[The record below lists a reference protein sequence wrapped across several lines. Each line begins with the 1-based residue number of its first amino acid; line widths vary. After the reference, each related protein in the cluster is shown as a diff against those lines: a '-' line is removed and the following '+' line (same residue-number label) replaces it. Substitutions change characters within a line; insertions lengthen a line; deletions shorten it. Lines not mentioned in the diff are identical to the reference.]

1 MLSFRRSLIN
11 IMISNKKILIL
22 GGAGFIGTALTK
34 GLYKNNE
41 IVIADKCNFEKSSLK
56 LAGLCNNPSIKKIVL
71 DATDYESI
79 INLGDDFDYIIHATA
94 ILGIHKV
101 VEKSILTIDTNYTSC
116 KYALELARRQKN
128 LKKFLSFST
137 SEVYGRNIEM
147 ASEEKDM
154 AVGQANEAR
163 WCYAAS
169 KILCEHLIN
178 AYNREH
184 GVPTVVIRPFN
195 VFGENRVGSNA
206 MSAFL
211 FRAMLNEPITVDG
224 NGEQIRTWCH
234 IDDFVQG
241 LLMALESNT
250 SGEAYNIGNPNNS
263 ISILDLATFIKKIT
277 NSQSEISITGVYI
290 PDVKNRTLSIEKA
303 QRDLGYE
310 PIIGLEEGIEQMY
323 SWAKKLD
330 RDRIRKLYE

>member
-1 MLSFRRSLIN
+1 
-11 IMISNKKILIL
+11 MISNKKILIL

-34 GLYKNNE
+34 RLYKDNE

-56 LAGLCNNPSIKKIVL
+56 LAGLSNEASIKKVVL
-71 DATDYESI
+71 DATDYEST
-79 INLGDDFDYIIHATA
+79 INLGEDFDYIIHATA
-94 ILGIHKV
+94 ILGIHRV

-137 SEVYGRNIEM
+137 SEVYGRNIDM

-154 AVGQANEAR
+154 TVGQANEAR

-169 KILCEHLIN
+169 KILSEHLIN

-184 GVPTVVIRPFN
+184 GVPTVIIRPFN

-234 IDDFVQG
+234 IEDFVSG
-241 LLMALESNT
+241 LLNALESNT
-250 SGEAYNIGNPNNS
+250 SGEVYNIGNPNNS
-263 ISILDLATFIKKIT
+263 ISILDLAKLIKKIT
-277 NSQSEISITGVYI
+277 DSKSEINISGVYV

-303 QRDLGYE
+303 KRDLGYE
-310 PIIGLEEGIEQMY
+310 PNIGLEDGIEKMY
-323 SWAKKLD
+323 LWAKKLD
-330 RDRIRKLYE
+330 EDRIRELYE